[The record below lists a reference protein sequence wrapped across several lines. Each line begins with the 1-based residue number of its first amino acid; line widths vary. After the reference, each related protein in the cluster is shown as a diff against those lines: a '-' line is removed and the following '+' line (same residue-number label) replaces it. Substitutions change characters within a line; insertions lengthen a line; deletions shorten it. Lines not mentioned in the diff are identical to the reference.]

1 MSLVDFKQGTETNI
15 KNLQSSSS
23 VKEGAIYV
31 ATDTGTMWLG
41 TSAKTLLQIKD
52 NIDTNT
58 TYTALKNPNAITI
71 SLNGTSQ
78 GAYDG
83 SAAKS
88 INITASS
95 IGAAA
100 SGHTHS
106 YAGSSSAG
114 GSATSAVK
122 LDSSA
127 GSATQPVYFS
137 GGKPV
142 ACTTYANAS
151 VKYATSA
158 GSASSEYAV
167 VSGTSQP
174 EDSRCRVWLVTDS
187 SGTLTGAQVKV

>member
-1 MSLVDFKQGTETNI
+1 MD
-15 KNLQSSSS
+15 
-23 VKEGAIYV
+23 GAIYV

-100 SGHTHS
+100 SGHTHN

-137 GGKPV
+137 NGVPN

-158 GSASSEYAV
+158 GSAPSEYAV

-174 EDSRCRVWLVTDS
+174 TDSRCRVWLVTNS
-187 SGTLTGAQVKV
+187 SGTLTGVQVKV